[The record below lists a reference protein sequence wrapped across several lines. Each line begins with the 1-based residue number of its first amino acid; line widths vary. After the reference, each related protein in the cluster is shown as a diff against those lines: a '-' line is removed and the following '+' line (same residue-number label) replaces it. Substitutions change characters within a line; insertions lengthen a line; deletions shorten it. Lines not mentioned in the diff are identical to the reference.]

1 MDMLINGKHISAD
14 DLAEVK
20 NPYNGEVIDTV
31 PVSHLNNVDLA
42 IDAAVNAKD
51 SIQEMSAFKISNKL
65 YAVYEKLKDNKDELA
80 ELLTKEVGKPINES
94 VVEVNR
100 SIETLKLSAEE
111 AKRIYGETVPLDGGI
126 NGKGFFAFTQRVPL
140 GVVAAITP
148 FNYPLNLSIHKI
160 APAIACKNTVIIKP
174 PINAPLT
181 VMKFAE
187 LVNEEFPDGVI
198 NTVTGYGSEVGDALV
213 TSPEVD
219 KISFTG
225 SVATGLLIASRA
237 GMKKVTLELGGN
249 DPLVVL
255 KDADLDRA
263 VNGVMNGAYLN
274 AGQVCMG
281 VKRIIVDESI
291 ADEFTQ
297 KLVRETKKIKMG
309 DPMDKNTVLGTLIDE
324 DAARMVEETV
334 NNAVKAGAK
343 ILTGGKRDG
352 AFYEATVLDNVSP
365 DMDVVVN
372 ETFGPVAPIIK
383 VKSIDEAIKVANDTE
398 YGLQAGVFT
407 ENFRDGLR
415 CANEIEAG
423 TVFVNKQSTFRTDNM
438 PFGGFKNSGTGKE
451 GVKYAVE
458 EMTKI
463 NRIKFKIV
471 YFKNA
476 STRLRVSLRESI
488 GIPFG
493 ISPSSPSTSFK
504 IFPSIPRNI
513 PSLVVSIN
521 DCGGSNETPTLFPS
535 FTFKSFVTTVMALFP
550 KLTLHIIKESALGCF
565 VTLIISPTFISIP
578 IIGSLMGPRAKR
590 SLRPKTESMKNLT
603 LATFS
608 IVFSLSSLGA
618 LLMKVLF
625 HPSPPKHST
634 IFSPFS
640 IIDATFGE
648 LTKSSP
654 SR

>member
-213 TSPEVD
+213 TSPKVD

-225 SVATGLLIASRA
+225 SVATGLIIASRA

-255 KDADLDRA
+255 KDADIDRA

-309 DPMDKNTVLGTLIDE
+309 NPW
-324 DAARMVEETV
+324 
-334 NNAVKAGAK
+334 
-343 ILTGGKRDG
+343 
-352 AFYEATVLDNVSP
+352 
-365 DMDVVVN
+365 
-372 ETFGPVAPIIK
+372 IK
-383 VKSIDEAIKVANDTE
+383 TQYWE
-398 YGLQAGVFT
+398 
-407 ENFRDGLR
+407 
-415 CANEIEAG
+415 
-423 TVFVNKQSTFRTDNM
+423 
-438 PFGGFKNSGTGKE
+438 
-451 GVKYAVE
+451 
-458 EMTKI
+458 
-463 NRIKFKIV
+463 
-471 YFKNA
+471 
-476 STRLRVSLRESI
+476 
-488 GIPFG
+488 
-493 ISPSSPSTSFK
+493 
-504 IFPSIPRNI
+504 
-513 PSLVVSIN
+513 
-521 DCGGSNETPTLFPS
+521 
-535 FTFKSFVTTVMALFP
+535 
-550 KLTLHIIKESALGCF
+550 H
-565 VTLIISPTFISIP
+565 
-578 IIGSLMGPRAKR
+578 
-590 SLRPKTESMKNLT
+590 
-603 LATFS
+603 
-608 IVFSLSSLGA
+608 
-618 LLMKVLF
+618 LLMKMLLAWLKKQLIMQLRQV
-625 HPSPPKHST
+625 PKY
-634 IFSPFS
+634 
-640 IIDATFGE
+640 
-648 LTKSSP
+648 
-654 SR
+654 